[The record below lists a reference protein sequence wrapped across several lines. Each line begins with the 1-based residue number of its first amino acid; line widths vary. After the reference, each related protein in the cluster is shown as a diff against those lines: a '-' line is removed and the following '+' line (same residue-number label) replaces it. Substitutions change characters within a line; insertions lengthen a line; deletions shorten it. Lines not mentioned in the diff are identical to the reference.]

1 MRGVSSLSDSYFDK
15 YKDKKV
21 KIKPFD
27 PRTKLVAKKY
37 IEKLREILG
46 NLGVEIVHKGSTAMG
61 IAGKGEIEV
70 GIYPKV
76 GDWEEVVQRLTNH
89 YEKIGNQEEDYVR
102 FNDIYDGIEI
112 EIILMKGVSAE
123 IDKKLFEYLISNPQI
138 LKEYEEIKYKYCY
151 SKKDYMIQKDK
162 FFRKIINMILGE

>member
-1 MRGVSSLSDSYFDK
+1 MRGVSPLSDSYFDK
-15 YKDKKV
+15 FKDKKV

-37 IEKLREILG
+37 IETLRKILDD
-46 NLGVEIVHKGSTAMG
+46 LDVEIVHKGSTAMG

-76 GDWEEVVQRLTNH
+76 GDWEKVVQLLTDH
-89 YEKIGNQEEDYVR
+89 YGKIGNQEEDYVR

-112 EIILMKGVSAE
+112 EVILMRGRDAE

-138 LKEYEEIKYKYCY
+138 LKEYEDLKYEYCY
-151 SKKDYMIQKDK
+151 SKRKYMKQKDK
-162 FFRKIINMILGE
+162 FFRKVIETIPDK